1 MKKYEVQCKD
11 NIDDEWWVIDS
22 YNSLEEANE
31 IIASEKHID
40 EENGVKYMSQS
51 IKSGRMPVNEMRNV
65 KWQVQLF
72 FMMIN

>member
-40 EENGVKYMSQS
+40 EENGVKYMYKYRILIYEIIES
-51 IKSGRMPVNEMRNV
+51 
-65 KWQVQLF
+65 
-72 FMMIN
+72 